1 MALVTLNETK
11 LHLNIPES
19 ETQYDTELATFI
31 AAATPIIEHLV
42 GPVDIRT
49 ITSETYDVRGRKSI
63 ILRTVPVVTITSV
76 KEYIGIQEYVLT
88 DQPPGASSVSL
99 YGYTLKNA
107 SSGLITR
114 RANGFD
120 MRFLG
125 AEIVVSYTAGR
136 ASVPADVKLAAL
148 DDIRA
153 LWSQT
158 QVASRPQFGG
168 GGVVMGPDRWGS
180 MQELHMFPRL
190 ALLIQSQ
197 KFMPGVV

>member
-49 ITSETYDVRGRKSI
+49 VTDENYDVRGKKAI
-63 ILRTVPVVTITSV
+63 ILRTTPVVTITTV
-76 KEYIGIQEYVLT
+76 TEYIGTQAYVLT
-88 DQPPGASSVSL
+88 AQPPGTASPTL
-99 YGYTLKNA
+99 YGYQLRNA
-107 SSGLITR
+107 QSGLLAR
-114 RANGFD
+114 RGNAFN
-120 MRFLG
+120 MPFLG
-125 AEIVVSYTAGR
+125 AEVVVTYTAGR

>member
-1 MALVTLNETK
+1 MAIVTLTEVK
-11 LHLNIPES
+11 LHLNVPES
-19 ETQYDTELATFI
+19 ETQYDTELGTFI

-49 ITSETYDVRGRKSI
+49 ITNEIYDTGGRQKI
-63 ILRTVPVVTITSV
+63 ILRTVPVVSITAV
-76 KEYIGIQEYVLT
+76 TEYVGIQAYTLT
-88 DQPPGASSVSL
+88 DQPPGFSNPTL

-107 SSGLITR
+107 ASGMVAR

-120 MRFLG
+120 MSFLG
-125 AEIVVSYTAGR
+125 AEVSISYTAGR

-168 GGVVMGPDRWGS
+168 GGVVMSPDRWGG

-190 ALLIQSQ
+190 ALLVQSQ